1 MKKASKLIAI
11 LLCVAMFACIASGCG
26 SGNDPSSS
34 ASNTPN
40 EDGNYL
46 DNEPLRVGTMP
57 HQMGVSLY
65 YADKHGL
72 FEEAGINVE
81 VPVFSGGA
89 AINEAIGAGELDGA
103 ISGLACVYSLANGL
117 VKMVGE
123 VDTVGSDSIVVR
135 NDSDILTAKGEIEGK
150 PDMYGSAETLRG
162 KSFVCQV
169 GQAQQF
175 YALKYISQF
184 GLTEDDITFINM
196 EDAAGAQAFM
206 TGNGDVISTKMP
218 YNYDMVVTDGGYTT
232 VATVEDATGIE
243 IKDPVLFTPDA
254 IENRRDE
261 IVIFLQVI
269 WELID
274 QWANDYEAYK
284 DAVHEFY
291 NDNGKEFDEEQIDY
305 EFSQNRLLSSEAIS
319 SSDYFMGDGMQSV
332 ADFYGETGAIAPEN
346 VDNVYKNY
354 DTSLLEEALGITVQA
369 FTKE

>member
-319 SSDYFMGDGMQSV
+319 SYDYFMGDGMQSV

-346 VDNVYKNY
+346 VDNVCKNY